1 MKETIERLGLL
12 PFLLLGSGLFVLGLM
27 ATNHI
32 ANNFWPF
39 DVARLDLVRGS
50 ALDTVDATAMME
62 AINVDILLAF
72 LAGVM
77 VAVTGL
83 MLPIVY
89 YANRRFGAE
98 TEPPSFLIVA
108 RQALLVG
115 LWLAFCLWLQMNR
128 SLGLAV
134 AGLVAVVLVLFE
146 VLLQVRTRA
155 SSVGGSP

>member
-1 MKETIERLGLL
+1 MRQSIERLGIL

-39 DVARLDLVRGS
+39 DVARLDLVRGA
-50 ALDTVDATAMME
+50 ALDTVDATSIMN
-62 AINVDILLAF
+62 AISTDIMLAF

-77 VAVTGL
+77 VATTGL

-89 YANRRFGAE
+89 YANRRFGPQ
-98 TEPPSFLIVA
+98 TEAPSFLIVV

-115 LWLAFCLWLQMNR
+115 LWLAFCIWLQMNR
-128 SLGLAV
+128 SLGVAV
-134 AGLVAVVLVLFE
+134 ATLVAVVLVLFE
-146 VLLQVRTRA
+146 ILLQVRTRA
-155 SSVGGSP
+155 SSVSSG

>member
-1 MKETIERLGLL
+1 MRQNIERLGIL

-50 ALDTVDATAMME
+50 ALDTVDATSIMD
-62 AINVDILLAF
+62 AISTDIMLAF

-77 VAVTGL
+77 VSTTGL

-89 YANRRFGAE
+89 YANQRFGPQ
-98 TEPPSFLIVA
+98 TEAPSFLLVV

-115 LWLAFCLWLQMNR
+115 LWLAFCIWLQMNR
-128 SLGLAV
+128 SLGVAV
-134 AGLVAVVLVLFE
+134 ATLVAVVLVLFE
-146 VLLQVRTRA
+146 ILLQVRTRA
-155 SSVGGSP
+155 SSIRSG